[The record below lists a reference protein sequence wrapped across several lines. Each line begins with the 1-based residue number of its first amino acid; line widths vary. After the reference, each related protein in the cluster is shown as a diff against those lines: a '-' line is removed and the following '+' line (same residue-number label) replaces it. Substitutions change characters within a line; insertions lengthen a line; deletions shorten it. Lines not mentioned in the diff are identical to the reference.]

1 MKNFTLIHLMIITM
15 VTGLVMSFVGC
26 SHAASTDTIAEV
38 RPKVVELHIT
48 LKDMPKALLKKSRL
62 EKLGI
67 VNAEGKALCSGAF
80 VTRNGY
86 ILTAK
91 HCTESA
97 AAIEVVTLDG
107 QEYRATIMAESKTQD
122 LAVIRIDK
130 QNTPFFDVEREETLQ
145 GQAITVYGSPL
156 GITGTLNNG
165 YIARKSGDLD
175 YIDCSAL
182 PGNSGGP
189 VFNEQGHLVGVLIAG
204 FIVLYGTTHLNV
216 MQSLDSVQFF
226 ALELAGQR

>member
-1 MKNFTLIHLMIITM
+1 MKIVLISFLW
-15 VTGLVMSFVGC
+15 GLLNIGIGNG
-26 SHAASTDTIAEV
+26 ASTDTIAEV

-48 LKDMPKALLKKSRL
+48 LKDMPKALLKKSRM
-62 EKLGI
+62 EKLGV
-67 VNAEGKALCSGAF
+67 VNHEGKALCSGAF

-97 AAIEVVTLDG
+97 AGITVVTNDG
-107 QEYRATIMAESKTQD
+107 QEYVATIMAESKTQD
-122 LAVIRIDK
+122 LAVIRIDR
-130 QNTPFFDVEREETLQ
+130 QNTPYFELEGEATQQ
-145 GQAITVYGSPL
+145 GDAITVYGSPL

-189 VFNEQGHLVGVLIAG
+189 VFNEQGHMVGVLIAG

-216 MQSLDSVQFF
+216 MQSIDSITYFRD
-226 ALELAGQR
+226 ELAGRR